1 VSVAA
6 DHLDQARRNRA
17 LAEQLL
23 ALSASDPTT
32 VQWTVIAAFYCA
44 VHCMQAHLVTLGH
57 DPVTHVERGAL
68 IDLPSSG
75 IPADVRRSY
84 RWLKQRSEAARYRL
98 AVFDP
103 LFVRTSML
111 DTHLARVTQFVGL

>member
-1 VSVAA
+1 VTAEA

-23 ALSASDPTT
+23 AVSPTDPTT
-32 VQWTVIAAFYCA
+32 VQWTVIVAFYCA
-44 VHCMQAHLVTLGH
+44 VHCMQAHLIRLGH
-57 DPVTHVERGAL
+57 DPVTHVQRGAL

-75 IPADVRRSY
+75 VPTNVRRSY

-103 LFVRTSML
+103 QFVRTGVL
-111 DTHLARVTQFVGL
+111 NTHLTNITRFVGL

>member
-1 VSVAA
+1 VSAAA

-23 ALSASDPTT
+23 VLSPSDPTT
-32 VQWTVIAAFYCA
+32 VQWTVIAPFYCA
-44 VHCMQAHLVTLGH
+44 VHCMQAHFITLGH

-68 IDLPSSG
+68 IDVPTSRV
-75 IPADVRRSY
+75 PADVRRSY

-103 LFVRTSML
+103 RFVRTTVL
-111 DTHLARVTQFVGL
+111 DTHLANVTRFVGL